1 MGTAA
6 QTCEEVVR
14 MAEWVWT
21 DSWELGYEL
30 ECSNCGRHID
40 VKNEDLVKGT
50 GRGLPKQCPYCNS
63 EMEVMLI

>member
-1 MGTAA
+1 
-6 QTCEEVVR
+6 
-14 MAEWVWT
+14 MAKWVWT
-21 DSWELGYEL
+21 ESWELGYEL

-63 EMEVMLI
+63 EMEVTLI